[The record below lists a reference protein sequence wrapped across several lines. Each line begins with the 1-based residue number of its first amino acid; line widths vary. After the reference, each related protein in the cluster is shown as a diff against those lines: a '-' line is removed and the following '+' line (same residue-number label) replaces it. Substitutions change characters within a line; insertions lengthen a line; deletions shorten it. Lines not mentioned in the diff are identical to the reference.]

1 VVSGFDNQDVTDFTP
16 VAVSSI
22 QVIEFDTEGRVLA
35 QFFSDDIYMD
45 GNTFV
50 YTTYSDEQLV
60 GGIQLSITGR
70 NAYGD
75 PITNLIAVSYT
86 NECGVYPVIFC
97 RRCNWLDN
105 HCKFD
110 LYLRSYYMNI
120 IQLYLTAS
128 L

>member
-1 VVSGFDNQDVTDFTP
+1 MVSGFDNQDVTDFTP

-86 NECGVYPVIFC
+86 NECGVYPVFFVGDAIG
-97 RRCNWLDN
+97 W
-105 HCKFD
+105 
-110 LYLRSYYMNI
+110 I
-120 IQLYLTAS
+120 IIVS
-128 L
+128 LICICGVTI